1 MFRDLH
7 FSTIDTHE
15 LTRDQN
21 GYYVTPTWI
30 SRGLFSEDRDELAQ
44 MVNSVQGEI
53 VAGMRDRSTTSSDGS
68 RTQITRVVLR
78 MYPLTNYPAWNGSHT
93 GNWNPR
99 WHSHVRYEC
108 HHGVRDHCS
117 CWRDDEN
124 GEPLNPDGSSMRRSY
139 NIL

>member
-21 GYYVTPTWI
+21 GYYVTPSWI

-53 VAGMRDRSTTSSDGS
+53 VAGMRDRTTTSADGS
-68 RTQITRVVLR
+68 RTQTTRVVLR
-78 MYPLTNYPAWNGSHT
+78 MYPLTNYPDWSGNHS
-93 GNWNPR
+93 GNWSPR
-99 WHSHVRYEC
+99 WDCHSRLYSTESAVT
-108 HHGVRDHCS
+108 
-117 CWRDDEN
+117 N
-124 GEPLNPDGSSMRRSY
+124 RSD
-139 NIL
+139 